1 MWSSPVITMTI
12 LVYFKLFISLGFCFV
27 LFCFFALRW
36 ERKGCHEE
44 EGGIITQYR
53 ASRASSSTAE
63 ARPTTFLQA
72 GSTGQMKSFKVIK
85 GSRNEELPECVLIGA
100 LHRARMKRKTQRE
113 RAEQMRNYI
122 PEETVHF
129 ENCEMS
135 LAGSPF
141 LSRKCKVCAL
151 QTKGTHCK
159 HGSITLSNE
168 REASYLPFRDAGSPC
183 LTLKEGNVSNTL
195 KFWVHTTYHK
205 TWIWLI
211 MGTAV
216 TER

>member
-1 MWSSPVITMTI
+1 M
-12 LVYFKLFISLGFCFV
+12 K
-27 LFCFFALRW
+27 R
-36 ERKGCHEE
+36 REE
-44 EGGIITQYR
+44 IITQFR

-113 RAEQMRNYI
+113 RAEQMRNSL
-122 PEETVHF
+122 PEETMRF

-135 LAGSPF
+135 LAGGPF
-141 LSRKCKVCAL
+141 LSRKCEVCAL

-195 KFWVHTTYHK
+195 KF
-205 TWIWLI
+205 
-211 MGTAV
+211 
-216 TER
+216 

>member
-1 MWSSPVITMTI
+1 MTS

-27 LFCFFALRW
+27 SFWFFVLRW
-36 ERKGCHEE
+36 ERKGCLKE

-53 ASRASSSTAE
+53 ASQPSSSTAK
-63 ARPTTFLQA
+63 AHPTTFLWA
-72 GSTGQMKSFKVIK
+72 GLTGQMKSFKVFK

-100 LHRARMKRKTQRE
+100 LQRARKERKTQRE
-113 RAEQMRNYI
+113 RAEPMRNYI
-122 PEETVHF
+122 PEETMHF

-141 LSRKCKVCAL
+141 LSRKCEVCAL

-168 REASYLPFRDAGSPC
+168 REASYLPFRDVGSPC
-183 LTLKEGNVSNTL
+183 LTQKEGSVSNTL
-195 KFWVHTTYHK
+195 KF
-205 TWIWLI
+205 
-211 MGTAV
+211 
-216 TER
+216 